1 MDHQDAHDPL
11 PDSPT
16 GPMPPPASRALTVIG
31 TQYFLY
37 FGVMGVF
44 LPYFNLYCYHLGFS
58 GFQIGTL
65 SAIRSITMVVCSI
78 LWSILADRY
87 RARRPIYIACN
98 ALSAVIWAGFLFTT
112 DFLPMVLLTLA
123 YGIFYSPLISFLE
136 AFSMDALGTERRGYG
151 QLRVWGSISFILV
164 VVMLGRILDARGT
177 GIIIPLVLA
186 GSMVQAVVSIGIS
199 SGNHPQKP
207 SGDRGTLGDF
217 FTPRIRVFLCAAFLM
232 LFSHGA
238 YYGFFSIYLET
249 LGFDTSF
256 IGICWALASGA
267 EILVMINSRRLF
279 NRFSMDRVLA
289 ISFMAAAARW
299 ALLSTVRGAPGIVA
313 TQILHAITYG
323 SFHMASIL
331 YIDTHTRGE
340 MKTIGQAVNNAVTY
354 GLGLM
359 SGFFVSGWLYEQIG
373 MSWLLWISSAA
384 ALAGG
389 VVFWGFAADRARK

>member
-1 MDHQDAHDPL
+1 MDHQDAHDPS

-16 GPMPPPASRALTVIG
+16 GPPPASRALTVIG

-98 ALSAVIWAGFLFTT
+98 ALSAIIWAGFLLTT
-112 DFLPMVLLTLA
+112 NFLPMVLLTLA

-136 AFSMDALGTERRGYG
+136 AFSMDALGPERRGYG

-186 GSMVQAVVSIGIS
+186 GSLVQAVVSVGIS
-199 SGNHPQKP
+199 SGEHPQRP
-207 SGDRGTLGDF
+207 SGQRGRLADF
-217 FTPRIRVFLCAAFLM
+217 FTPQIRVFLCAAFLM

-238 YYGFFSIYLET
+238 YYGFFSIHLET
-249 LGFDTSF
+249 LGFEKSF

-279 NRFSMDRVLA
+279 NRFSMDRVL
-289 ISFMAAAARW
+289 IFSFVAAAARW
-299 ALLSTVRGAPGIVA
+299 ALLSTVQGATGIVA

-331 YIDTHTRGE
+331 YIDTHTGEE

-373 MSWLLWISSAA
+373 MSWMLWISSAA
-384 ALAGG
+384 ALVGG
-389 VVFWGFAADRARK
+389 VVFWLFAAERARK